1 MGDTTIMKVDSAHS
15 PRGSMGQR
23 HLAISKSMAM
33 RLWDENP
40 GDEKPPTTRGYETIG
55 YVISGRAELRS
66 EGQLVNFESW
76 RFVGRSEGRI
86 AQLSH
91 PGSVQ
96 SGRGDTPARRGSRQG
111 LLVFDLE

>member
-66 EGQLVNFESW
+66 EGQLVKLNPGDSW
-76 RFVGRSEGRI
+76 VVPKGASHSYRILEAFKAVEVTHPPAEVHGRDS
-86 AQLSH
+86 
-91 PGSVQ
+91 
-96 SGRGDTPARRGSRQG
+96 
-111 LLVFDLE
+111 